1 MFTSPPETHPTLHAE
16 PITWQETTFSFQS
29 TVDASQ
35 TVQGAIWLR
44 PTNSTNPIT
53 GKVLVFIP
61 GLGGSVTCAKPVLN
75 PLITTVDAIIS
86 VDCRGFGCNKH
97 LPLTDIAQ
105 IWADLTT
112 FTNTVLPTLQTQ
124 HHLTDATMILAGI
137 SLGGLLAT
145 YLAHAFPQVYQRLVL
160 LVPAY
165 KPSMAVFPLNWVI
178 PNLLKLALTPNKQT
192 LSVWLPY
199 GVEAITRNPD
209 YLNGTL
215 PAPEVP
221 LHLSMNFLKTI
232 KDWQGKRLQQL
243 IKQLQQPVF
252 MCVAEQDKVSDTP
265 ALKAYFNHFPQHKE
279 HRLLSLP
286 DAYHDVTL
294 EPEAPWI
301 AQAITDW
308 VIHPE
313 TNIATNM
320 APVTFNQKSFT

>member
-1 MFTSPPETHPTLHAE
+1 MMVTPFIQTAPTPVMAN
-16 PITWQETTFSFQS
+16 PWQETAFSFQS
-29 TVDASQ
+29 SVDSTQ
-35 TVQGAIWLR
+35 TVQGAIWL
-44 PTNSTNPIT
+44 PTTTTTTPKT
-53 GKVLVFIP
+53 GRILVFIP
-61 GLGGSVTCAKPVLN
+61 GLGGSVTCATPVLN
-75 PLITTVDAIIS
+75 PLVQAVDAIIS
-86 VDCRGFGCNKH
+86 VDCRGFGRNKH

-112 FTNTVLPTLQTQ
+112 FTTTVLPNLQTQ
-124 HHLTDATMILAGI
+124 YQLTNTTIHLAGI

-145 YLAHAFPQVYQRLVL
+145 YLADAFPQTYQRLIL

-165 KPSMAVFPLNWVI
+165 KPSMAVFPLSWVI
-178 PNLLKLALTPNKQT
+178 PNLLKLAFTRNKQN

-199 GVEAITRNPD
+199 GVEAITRNPA

-215 PAPEVP
+215 LAPEVP

-232 KDWQGKRLQQL
+232 KDWQEKRLQQV
-243 IKQLQQPVF
+243 IKRLTLPVF

-265 ALKAYFNHFPQHKE
+265 AMKAYFNQLPTHSE

-301 AQAITDW
+301 AQALTDW
-308 VIHPE
+308 LTHPE
-313 TNIATNM
+313 TNVAVNTPPIS
-320 APVTFNQKSFT
+320 FNQKSFT